1 MASVTNGEP
10 WRVLHQRLCGISK
23 RRAALDAEEARCL
36 REAIAVRLWRRL
48 GYVHLNE
55 YLEHELGYAPQ
66 AGIERVRVAEA
77 LAQLPRIEASLGE
90 GVLSFSAV
98 RELTRVAQ
106 PDTEQAWLEA
116 AYGKNLRQ
124 IEAMVSGKKP
134 GDRPE
139 DPARPELVTRIL
151 RLELRPSAFAA
162 FRQVQAVLADEHGG
176 RLDDSALIE
185 ELCRRAL
192 EAGAGAERPAYQIAF
207 TVCESCRRGWQN
219 GAGREIEV
227 GAEVLDRARCDAELI
242 GSLDADEPARMTS
255 TVTPRVRRQVLAR
268 DHHACTIPGCRSAR
282 NLDVHHIQFRSDG
295 GGNELSNLLTMCSG
309 HHALLHAGQL
319 IVRGEAPHALEFSWR
334 EAPECAAAEVGG
346 DAAQG
351 ATRSSQGAGLRSA
364 APEPTLQSTPAR
376 DAGSS
381 TGRSGPSPAHAQAED
396 TAQDGHAPA
405 AGPCQ
410 APPRPAPGAPGA
422 PGMVHD
428 DTGTAGLETDACTA
442 LITAGFKLCEA
453 RAAVA
458 RARPHVGAEATLEQ
472 LVREALRCCAVPA
485 SSAPH
490 APPR

>member
-1 MASVTNGEP
+1 MASVTNGET

-55 YLEHELGYAPQ
+55 YLERELGYAPQ
-66 AGIERVRVAEA
+66 VGAERIRVALA

-90 GVLSFSAV
+90 GALSFSAV
-98 RELTRVAQ
+98 RELTRVATV
-106 PDTEQAWLEA
+106 DTEQAWLDA
-116 AYGKNLRQ
+116 AHGKNLRQ

-139 DPARPELVTRIL
+139 DPARPELVNRIL
-151 RLELRPSAFAA
+151 RLELSPSAFAA

-185 ELCRRAL
+185 ALCRRAL
-192 EAGAGAERPAYQIAF
+192 EGEARCERPAYQIAF
-207 TVCESCRRGWQN
+207 TVCQSCRRGWQN

-227 GAEVLDRARCDAELI
+227 SAEVLDRARCDAELI
-242 GSLDADEPARMTS
+242 GSLHANEPARVTS
-255 TVTPRVRRQVLAR
+255 TITPRLRRQVLAR
-268 DHHACTIPGCRSAR
+268 DHHGCTVPGCRAAR

-295 GGNELSNLLTMCSG
+295 GGNELSNLLTLCSG

-334 EAPECAAAEVGG
+334 EAPECIATDAGG
-346 DAAQG
+346 DNARCAP
-351 ATRSSQGAGLRSA
+351 RSSEGEVLQSKP
-364 APEPTLQSTPAR
+364 PEPTLRSTPAR
-376 DAGSS
+376 DTGSDM
-381 TGRSGPSPAHAQAED
+381 GRGGPSPAHTQAED
-396 TAQDGHAPA
+396 TARDGDAPA
-405 AGPCQ
+405 PGPCQ
-410 APPRPAPGAPGA
+410 APSRSASGGPGI
-422 PGMVHD
+422 VHD
-428 DTGTAGLETDACTA
+428 HTETSTVESDACTA
-442 LITAGFKLCEA
+442 LITAGFKLREA
-453 RAAVA
+453 QAAVA

-472 LVREALRCCAVPA
+472 LVRQALRCCAGPA
-485 SSAPH
+485 SPASH

>member
-1 MASVTNGEP
+1 MTMASVTNGET

-36 REAIAVRLWRRL
+36 REAIAVQLWRRL

-55 YLEHELGYAPQ
+55 YLERELGYAPQ
-66 AGIERVRVAEA
+66 AGTERIRVALA

-98 RELTRVAQ
+98 RELSRVATV
-106 PDTEQAWLEA
+106 DTEQAWLDA
-116 AYGKNLRQ
+116 AHGKNLRQ

-139 DPARPELVTRIL
+139 DPARPELVNRIL
-151 RLELRPSAFAA
+151 RLELSPSAFAA

-185 ELCRRAL
+185 ALCRRAL
-192 EAGAGAERPAYQIAF
+192 EHRASSERPAYQIAF

-227 GAEVLDRARCDAELI
+227 SAEVLDRARCDAELI
-242 GSLDADEPARMTS
+242 GSLDANKPAHVTS
-255 TVTPRVRRQVLAR
+255 TITPRLRRQVLAR
-268 DHHACTIPGCRSAR
+268 DHHGCTVPGCRSAR

-295 GGNELSNLLTMCSG
+295 GRNELSNLLTMCSG
-309 HHALLHAGQL
+309 HHALLHEGQL
-319 IVRGEAPHALEFSWR
+319 IVRGEAPHAVEFSWR
-334 EAPECAAAEVGG
+334 EAPKCAAAE
-346 DAAQG
+346 AG
-351 ATRSSQGAGLRSA
+351 ADNARGAPRSSPREVLRSA
-364 APEPTLQSTPAR
+364 APEPALRSTPAQ
-376 DAGSS
+376 DSDS
-381 TGRSGPSPAHAQAED
+381 VGRGGLSPARTQAED
-396 TAQDGHAPA
+396 TARDGDAPPPGWA
-405 AGPCQ
+405 V
-410 APPRPAPGAPGA
+410 PRPASGGPGI
-422 PGMVHD
+422 VQD
-428 DTGTAGLETDACTA
+428 DAETSAVESDACTA
-442 LITAGFKLCEA
+442 LVTAGFRLREA

-472 LVREALRCCAVPA
+472 LVREALRCCVMPA
-485 SSAPH
+485 GSISH